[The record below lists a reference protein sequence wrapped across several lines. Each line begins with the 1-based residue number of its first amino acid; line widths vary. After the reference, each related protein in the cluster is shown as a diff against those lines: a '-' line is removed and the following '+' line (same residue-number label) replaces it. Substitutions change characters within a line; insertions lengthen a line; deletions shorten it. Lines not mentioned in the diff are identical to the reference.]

1 MFLVLEVIGPNAATL
16 GAAARVVFTA
26 KGGTIAVRAGNDWV
40 LGDPHV
46 SGRHARVRSVGGT
59 FFSRMPR
66 APTVCGQRHQAPPGE
81 PFPLKDG
88 DSIFIDPFEI
98 SVRMTASMPGAA
110 TEAHS
115 PAANLASPMTQ
126 AAQARSRSPCRE
138 TCRRSMT

>member
-26 KGGTIAVRAGNDWV
+26 KGGTIGRRAGNDWV

-59 FFSRMPR
+59 FFLEDAES
-66 APTVCGQRHQAPPGE
+66 ANGVVVNGTKLHPGE

-98 SVRMTASMPGAA
+98 
-110 TEAHS
+110 
-115 PAANLASPMTQ
+115 
-126 AAQARSRSPCRE
+126 
-138 TCRRSMT
+138 